1 MEIVSVA
8 FHGQTVDVHCP
19 EIVARDLRRIFG
31 RMDHSDASRRHVV
44 RVIANPSTADYSISF
59 NFDTA
64 SSFERL
70 SQPDLAYILS
80 DTIVRGLIYDMDD
93 AVALHAGSVRLGES
107 GILIPGV
114 TGAGK
119 SSLVAWL
126 LNQGFE
132 YLSDEIVGVVGDAPH
147 LIGLC
152 RALIAKRIAA
162 DRILEFPAF
171 RNMDV
176 IPGRDRSMFPPEALS
191 VQLSA
196 APVACNLIV
205 FPDFQNGAEIQIS
218 TMSPAETGL
227 ALFKSN
233 LNARNLADGGFH
245 AVTKLAKA
253 APAVRLKYGQFEQL
267 GGTLDRLIELVAQG
281 NLSSRELQRFILS
294 LTRPVQASVGS
305 ARSEKYAIPAPTP
318 LKEHKKL
325 TVGMATYDDYD
336 GVYFTLQSMRL
347 HHPEIL
353 DQTEFLVVDNHPD
366 GPCSK
371 ALKRLD
377 RSIAN
382 YRYLPFQNGT
392 GTAASRDAIFGE
404 ASGEFVVCM
413 DCHVL
418 VQSGALAKLLDYF
431 MLHKDSTDLLQ
442 GPLLD
447 DDLKTIQTHF
457 EPVWREGMFGD
468 WGTDERASDS
478 GAPPFEI
485 LMQGLGLFACR
496 RAAWPGFNPLFRGFG
511 GEEGYLHQKFRN
523 RGDRTLC
530 LPFLRWLHRF
540 HRPMGVPYRMVW
552 EDRIRNY
559 IIGFNEVGLPL
570 EPMIDHFS
578 EIVGGP
584 RVEVLLDAVN
594 ADLNGQLADPR
605 LPAKNPSRSPTMHPP
620 G

>member
-8 FHGQTVDVHCP
+8 FHGQTVEVHCP
-19 EIVARDLRRIFG
+19 EIVARDVRRLFG
-31 RMDHSDASRRHVV
+31 PLEHNDASSRHVV
-44 RVIANPSTADYSISF
+44 QVTANPYTADYSISF
-59 NFDTA
+59 NFPSA
-64 SSFERL
+64 SSLERL
-70 SQPDLAYILS
+70 SQTDLAYILT

-93 AVALHAGSVRLGES
+93 AVALHAGGVRLNEN

-147 LIGLC
+147 LIGLR
-152 RALIAKRIAA
+152 RALIAKRRAA
-162 DRILEFPAF
+162 DRILEFPSF
-171 RNMDV
+171 QSMDV
-176 IPGRDRSMFPPEALS
+176 VPGRDCSMFPPEALS
-191 VQLSA
+191 KQSSG

-245 AVTKLAKA
+245 AVTKLAKT
-253 APAVRLKYGQFEQL
+253 APAVRLRYGHFGQL
-267 GGTLDRLIELVAQG
+267 GGTLDRLIEFVDQA
-281 NLSSRELQRFILS
+281 NLSSLELQRFILS
-294 LTRPVQASVGS
+294 LTRPIQVSVAS

-318 LKEHKKL
+318 LKERKKL

-353 DQTEFLVVDNHPD
+353 DRTEFLVVDNHPD

-392 GTAASRDAIFGE
+392 GTAASREAIFGE

-418 VQSGALAKLLDYF
+418 VQPGALTKLLDYF
-431 MLHKDSTDLLQ
+431 MLHNDSTDLLQ

-447 DDLKTIQTHF
+447 DDLETTKTHF
-457 EPVWREGMFGD
+457 EPVWREGMFGH
-468 WGTDERASDS
+468 WGTDERAHDSD
-478 GAPPFEI
+478 APPFEI

-511 GEEGYLHQKFRN
+511 GEEGYIHQKFRN

-559 IIGFNEVGLPL
+559 IIGFDEVGLPI
-570 EPMIDHFS
+570 EPMIEHFS
-578 EIVGGP
+578 EIVGRP
-584 RVEVLLDAVN
+584 RVEALLDA
-594 ADLNGQLADPR
+594 AREDLNGQLADPR
-605 LPAKNPSRSPTMHPP
+605 MPAKNRIE
-620 G
+620 